1 MTYDNSL
8 LTNNAMEKRRQE
20 QHGHRDARDR
30 SRASRAGLMQRS
42 RRQSH
47 RLQVFHLDR
56 YFYIFSLIEN
66 LLSCNGK
73 YGYHDS
79 NTATQRVRGAE
90 QTVHWDKCSECSP
103 KCQARNRNRCWRRLR
118 ERV

>member
-1 MTYDNSL
+1 MTIHSL
-8 LTNNAMEKRRQE
+8 LTNNAIEKRRQE

-42 RRQSH
+42 RRQSY
-47 RLQVFHLDR
+47 RLQALHLDR

-103 KCQARNRNRCWRRLR
+103 KCQARNRNRCWRRLH